1 VLLAEGSWWRQIEEH
16 LDEEIMLLGEGI
28 VRTWARKKIERDEE
42 EDRERRGSDHVRI
55 CLFFQIRGS

>member
-1 VLLAEGSWWRQIEEH
+1 VEEH

-28 VRTWARKKIERDEE
+28 VRTWARKKIERGEE
-42 EDRERRGSDHVRI
+42 EDRERRGSDHVGI